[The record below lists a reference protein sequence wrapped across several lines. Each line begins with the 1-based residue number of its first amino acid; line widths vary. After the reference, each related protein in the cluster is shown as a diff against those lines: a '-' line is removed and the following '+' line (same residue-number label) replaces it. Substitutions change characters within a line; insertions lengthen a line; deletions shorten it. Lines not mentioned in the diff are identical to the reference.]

1 MKVFITAIV
10 LCFCVS
16 TYAQNDESSSKE
28 KTESFAPFA
37 WYQKQLEEK
46 ENEAHLR
53 KGLEEL
59 LEGLKST
66 SVSDESTRLVTIG
79 DKMPVY
85 PVDETTVAPMPVIPV
100 DTTVTHYLRVYPEK
114 RE

>member
-66 SVSDESTRLVTIG
+66 SVSDESTELVTIG
-79 DKMPVY
+79 DNMPVY
-85 PVDETTVAPMPVIPV
+85 PVDKTKVAPMPVIPV
-100 DTTVTHYLRVYPEK
+100 DTTVTHYLQVYPEK

>member
-66 SVSDESTRLVTIG
+66 SVSDESTGLVTIG
-79 DKMPVY
+79 NKMPVY
-85 PVDETTVAPMPVIPV
+85 PVDEIEIAPMPVMPV
-100 DTTVTHYLRVYPEK
+100 DSTVTHYLKISSAKED
-114 RE
+114 